1 MTIERLGR
9 QLHKLE
15 LKALLKVEGAVKLE
29 CRRPAG
35 TQLAHLNDLTA
46 TITGIRQTRAD
57 VVFSNGEDW
66 ELAIEELAA
75 ADTEQG
81 FMVLV

>member
-1 MTIERLGR
+1 MGR
-9 QLHKLE
+9 P
-15 LKALLKVEGAVKLE
+15 KV
-29 CRRPAG
+29 
-35 TQLAHLNDLTA
+35 LTVTGHA
-46 TITGIRQTRAD
+46 TITPEELRPDCGGQGRAVKP